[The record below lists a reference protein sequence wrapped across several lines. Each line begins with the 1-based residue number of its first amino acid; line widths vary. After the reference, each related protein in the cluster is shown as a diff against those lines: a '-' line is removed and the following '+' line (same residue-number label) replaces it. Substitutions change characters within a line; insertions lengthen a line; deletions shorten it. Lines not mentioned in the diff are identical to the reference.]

1 MPTFHDPQIHS
12 RFKIEAGI
20 PCTIMV
26 SKSTHII
33 VGLGILSLL
42 TVAVILSSGQTT
54 PQRSRWLQ
62 RRLIRRR
69 PTKTP
74 LGHVQA
80 GNSPSGS
87 VKNRPE
93 SETQDFDNAND
104 AARYWTDVHD
114 GKQKNKQTN
123 SVILLRALKL
133 GLLLL
138 LLPGLHR
145 ARTNIGEGVEVVMVS
160 SAKTL
165 RSCFRCFRR

>member
-1 MPTFHDPQIHS
+1 MQYYMAPSGTEPTSARFAQKTIYETQRRRGRRNMNWKRVFCILLVMSRFHAPQIHS
-12 RFKIEAGI
+12 RFKIAAGI
-20 PCTIMV
+20 PWTIMV

-42 TVAVILSSGQTT
+42 TVAVILSGGQTT

-80 GNSPSGS
+80 GNNPSGS

-114 GKQKNKQTN
+114 G
-123 SVILLRALKL
+123 
-133 GLLLL
+133 
-138 LLPGLHR
+138 
-145 ARTNIGEGVEVVMVS
+145 M
-160 SAKTL
+160 
-165 RSCFRCFRR
+165 

>member
-1 MPTFHDPQIHS
+1 
-12 RFKIEAGI
+12 
-20 PCTIMV
+20 MV

-42 TVAVILSSGQTT
+42 TVAVILSGGQTT

-114 GKQKNKQTN
+114 GMQKKTATN
-123 SVILLRALKL
+123 SFILLRALKL

-138 LLPGLHR
+138 LLPGLHG

-160 SAKTL
+160 SAKTP